1 MVKFVTVK
9 PLLALATIN
18 GWHLAQLDVN
28 DAFLQRE
35 LDEMVYMLPPLD
47 FGSKGD
53 CNQVLCMLTKS
64 LYGLRQASR
73 QWFAKLSSTIIQ
85 QGFIQSKSNYL
96 VFTKVEKSS
105 IVIFLVYV
113 DDILIASNNE
123 AIVNDFK
130 KFLDNKFK
138 LKDLGVLKYFLG
150 LEIARTTKGISL
162 CKRKYTLEVLFM

>member
-1 MVKFVTVK
+1 
-9 PLLALATIN
+9 
-18 GWHLAQLDVN
+18 
-28 DAFLQRE
+28 
-35 LDEMVYMLPPLD
+35 MLPPLG

-53 CNQVLCMLTKS
+53 CNQMLCMLTKS
-64 LYGLRQASR
+64 LYGLKQASR
-73 QWFAKLSSTIIQ
+73 QWFVKLSSTIIQ

-96 VFTKVEKSS
+96 VFTKVEKSL
-105 IVIFLVYV
+105 IIIFLVYV

-123 AIVNDFK
+123 AVVDDFK

-150 LEIARTTKGISL
+150 LEVARTTKGISL